1 MSKPIIAVAMLVLAG
16 SVPALTATSPD
27 RANNGAGAPPP
38 TTASLDA
45 KSAWFSRAVGEILD
59 GRAAGT
65 GARAPVV
72 GPR

>member
-1 MSKPIIAVAMLVLAG
+1 MSKPFIAVAILVFAG
-16 SVPALTATSPD
+16 SVPALTARSPD

-45 KSAWFSRAVGEILD
+45 KSAWFSRAVGEILG

-65 GARAPVV
+65 GAHAPVV